1 MKVISKNNGGIIVI
15 ELQPEEG
22 IDNVGACTWMRV
34 CFNDMCDKLGID
46 RDVHNTAHG
55 LEGLSIYS
63 LRHTSDTISNLNGSN
78 VVATAMKMGHKA
90 IRTENV
96 YTHPTEEGLSQVVNP
111 SEVVLEGYKKETKK
125 EADPEYQLYLKLKEK
140 YSQS

>member
-1 MKVISKNNGGIIVI
+1 MSII
-15 ELQPEEG
+15 PP
-22 IDNVGACTWMRV
+22 T
-34 CFNDMCDKLGID
+34 
-46 RDVHNTAHG
+46 G
-55 LEGLSIYS
+55 LRGLSIYS
-63 LRHTSDTISNLNGSN
+63 LCHTSDTISNLNGSN

-111 SEVVLEGYKKETKK
+111 SEVVLEGYKKETRK